1 MTPLTALMEN
11 PLFKP
16 LWDAFPYLPACF
28 SRWEGMTLGDIA
40 ASTYGT
46 ADRPGRMAASAEAI
60 DCMAALTARSLG
72 PEAEAALRTS
82 FSRSNAVLSANLHG
96 IDCLPEMVQAVHF
109 FGLDRLASGER
120 GTVIPVLSCGG
131 ISLQS
136 SAYPRGMLAFP
147 EGQPIR
153 FPLFRSA
160 WQDTVELNA
169 PALTERDVRAIRPL
183 WHVSH
188 PYIRQ
193 GLDTVVRHM
202 LTPETLALE
211 RFGEQATG
219 VNARLCAERFSDS
232 RPVVV
237 YLELEEVARALLF
250 RDLERPDSLLH
261 RALFVPHLR
270 ESLVRRLAGVRGCW
284 SPKAAAG
291 QALPRTESNGT
302 VFFWGTDERGRRH
315 PLRLT
320 SSQGELRL
328 EGTGVRLP
336 FTPEAVVEAL
346 RDRLVYP
353 GLFVS
358 YMTLVFEHGLRCY
371 GGRFLVNDLPT
382 MIRHVCE
389 TFAERKEPLPPL
401 PAETALAAFAVT
413 VRARTSRGLFPAG
426 MLEMA
431 AAGGLDRTQLQFLAN
446 LPLEDVLPFS
456 LAEWCLQY
464 VPAQHRPPEWE
475 TALRDAAEHWKGI
488 TLELA

>member
-46 ADRPGRMAASAEAI
+46 ADRPGRMAASAEAL
-60 DCMAALTARSLG
+60 DCMAALPARSLG
-72 PEAEAALRTS
+72 PEAEAWRRTS
-82 FSRSNAVLSANLHG
+82 FTRSIAGLSANLHG

-202 LTPETLALE
+202 LAPETLALE

-232 RPVVV
+232 QPVVV

-270 ESLVRRLAGVRGCW
+270 ERQPGKRFPGPIATGQSFSGVRTNADGVTLCGLRPRKGN
-284 SPKAAAG
+284 S
-291 QALPRTESNGT
+291 AL
-302 VFFWGTDERGRRH
+302 RGRGSVCRSR
-315 PLRLT
+315 PKP
-320 SSQGELRL
+320 SSKPCV
-328 EGTGVRLP
+328 TAS
-336 FTPEAVVEAL
+336 F
-346 RDRLVYP
+346 
-353 GLFVS
+353 
-358 YMTLVFEHGLRCY
+358 
-371 GGRFLVNDLPT
+371 
-382 MIRHVCE
+382 IRACS
-389 TFAERKEPLPPL
+389 F
-401 PAETALAAFAVT
+401 
-413 VRARTSRGLFPAG
+413 RT
-426 MLEMA
+426 
-431 AAGGLDRTQLQFLAN
+431 
-446 LPLEDVLPFS
+446 
-456 LAEWCLQY
+456 
-464 VPAQHRPPEWE
+464 
-475 TALRDAAEHWKGI
+475 
-488 TLELA
+488 

>member
-1 MTPLTALMEN
+1 MTPVAALGET

-28 SRWEGMTLGDIA
+28 SRWKGMTLGEIA

-46 ADRPGRMAASAEAI
+46 ADRPGRMDASAEAI
-60 DCMAALTARSLG
+60 DCMAALATRSLG
-72 PEAEAALRTS
+72 PEAGAALRTY

-131 ISLQS
+131 VSLQS

-147 EGQPIR
+147 EGQPVR

-160 WQDTVELNA
+160 WQNTVELNA
-169 PALTERDVRAIRPL
+169 PALTERDVHAVRPL

-193 GLDTVVRHM
+193 GLDAVARHV
-202 LTPETLALE
+202 LDPEALALE
-211 RFGEQATG
+211 RFGEQASR
-219 VNARLCAERFSDS
+219 VNARLCAERFPDS
-232 RPVVV
+232 RPLVV
-237 YLELEEVARALLF
+237 YLELEEVARELLF
-250 RDLERPDSLLH
+250 RDLARPDSLLH
-261 RALFVPHLR
+261 RALFAPRLR
-270 ESLVRRLAGVRGCW
+270 ERLVRRLAGVRGCW
-284 SPKAAAG
+284 SSTAASG
-291 QALPRTESNGT
+291 RALPRTESNGT
-302 VFFWGTDERGRRH
+302 VFFWGTDERGRRL
-315 PLRLT
+315 PLRLV
-320 SSQGELRL
+320 SSQGETCL
-328 EGTGVRLP
+328 EGTGFRLP
-336 FTPEAVVEAL
+336 FTPESVVEAL
-346 RDRLVYP
+346 RRRSIYP

-371 GGRFLVNDLPT
+371 GGIFLVHYLPT

-389 TFAERKEPLPPL
+389 VFTEQKEPLPPL

-413 VRARTSRGLFPAG
+413 VRARTSSGLFPAG

-431 AAGGLDRTQLQFLAN
+431 ASDGLDKAQLQYLAN
-446 LPLEDVLPFS
+446 LPLEDMLPFS
-456 LAEWCLQY
+456 LSAWCLQY
-464 VPAQHRPPEWE
+464 APPQYRSPEWE
-475 TALRDAAEHWKGI
+475 AALRDAAGRWKGI

>member
-60 DCMAALTARSLG
+60 DCMAALTVRSLG

-188 PYIRQ
+188 PYIQKSDRSH
-193 GLDTVVRHM
+193 VV
-202 LTPETLALE
+202 L
-211 RFGEQATG
+211 
-219 VNARLCAERFSDS
+219 
-232 RPVVV
+232 
-237 YLELEEVARALLF
+237 
-250 RDLERPDSLLH
+250 
-261 RALFVPHLR
+261 
-270 ESLVRRLAGVRGCW
+270 
-284 SPKAAAG
+284 
-291 QALPRTESNGT
+291 
-302 VFFWGTDERGRRH
+302 
-315 PLRLT
+315 
-320 SSQGELRL
+320 
-328 EGTGVRLP
+328 
-336 FTPEAVVEAL
+336 
-346 RDRLVYP
+346 
-353 GLFVS
+353 
-358 YMTLVFEHGLRCY
+358 
-371 GGRFLVNDLPT
+371 
-382 MIRHVCE
+382 
-389 TFAERKEPLPPL
+389 
-401 PAETALAAFAVT
+401 
-413 VRARTSRGLFPAG
+413 
-426 MLEMA
+426 
-431 AAGGLDRTQLQFLAN
+431 
-446 LPLEDVLPFS
+446 
-456 LAEWCLQY
+456 
-464 VPAQHRPPEWE
+464 
-475 TALRDAAEHWKGI
+475 
-488 TLELA
+488 